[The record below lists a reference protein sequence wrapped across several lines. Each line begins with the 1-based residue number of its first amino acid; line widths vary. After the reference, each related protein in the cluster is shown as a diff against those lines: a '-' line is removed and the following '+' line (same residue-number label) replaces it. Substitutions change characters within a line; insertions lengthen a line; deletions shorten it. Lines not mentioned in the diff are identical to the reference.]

1 MSHLIGMNAIA
12 TTDKSKV
19 KGKIARIYKHR
30 VYIEQDG
37 IQYGMKMSSV
47 NSLKVFYQN
56 GVVEYI

>member
-1 MSHLIGMNAIA
+1 MNAIA